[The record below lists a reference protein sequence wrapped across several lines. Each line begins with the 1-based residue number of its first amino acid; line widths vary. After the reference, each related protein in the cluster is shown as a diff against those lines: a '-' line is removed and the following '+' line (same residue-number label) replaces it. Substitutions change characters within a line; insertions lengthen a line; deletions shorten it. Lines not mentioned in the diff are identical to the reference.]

1 MDVRRSLARLGR
13 PWRPGDG
20 LVAVPLAIILVITLV
35 DIRTPQRIHLD
46 PFLVAAPAI
55 TASFGGP
62 ALTAAVGVV
71 TVLAQV
77 LVEYS
82 QGALTTANHQAQLAA
97 LVLISVF
104 VTLFR
109 FALDRHH
116 RQMRRVRSVAV
127 AAQKLLLRPLPRRF
141 GPLLIASVYV
151 AAEEEAQI
159 GGDLYAVVPVAG
171 AVRLVIG
178 DVRGKGLPAVEDAAG
193 LVAAFRGSAYRNL
206 SLPAIAAHLANFTH
220 WNIVHR
226 AEVDDDA
233 AESFVTALVLDIHD
247 DRPCVD
253 MVDCGH
259 PPPLLLRDGT
269 VRTLE
274 VDEPAPP
281 LGLSATSESEYV
293 VETFRFA
300 PGDLLLLYT
309 DGVVEARDRSGGF
322 YPLAD
327 QVASWNEADPQVL
340 VDRIHKDLLRHTGG
354 DLGDDA
360 AIVALTR
367 SLAEVGPEAA
377 EVGLEAAE
385 VGPGA
390 AATGSR

>member
-1 MDVRRSLARLGR
+1 MDMRHFLGR
-13 PWRPGDG
+13 FGGSRRPGNG
-20 LVAVPLAIILVITLV
+20 LVAVPVAIILVITLV
-35 DIRTPQRIHLD
+35 DIRTPQKIHLD

-62 ALTAAVGVV
+62 GLTAAVGA
-71 TVLAQV
+71 LAVGAQI
-77 LVEYS
+77 LIQYS
-82 QGALTTANHQAQLAA
+82 QDPLMTANHQAQTAA
-97 LVLISVF
+97 LILISVF

-109 FALDRHH
+109 FVLDRRQ
-116 RQMRRVRSVAV
+116 RQMHRVRSVAV
-127 AAQKLLLRPLPRRF
+127 AAQKLLLRPLPRRI

-151 AAEEEAQI
+151 SAEEDAQI
-159 GGDLYAVVPVAG
+159 GGDLYAVVSVAG

-178 DVRGKGLPAVEDAAG
+178 DVRGKGLSAVEDAAG

-233 AESFVTALVLDIHD
+233 AESFVTALILDIHD
-247 DRPCVD
+247 DRPRVD
-253 MVDCGH
+253 LVDCGH
-259 PPPLLLRDGT
+259 PPPLLLRNGT

-281 LGLSATSESEYV
+281 LGLSAASESEYV
-293 VETFRFA
+293 VETFRFV

-309 DGVVEARDRSGGF
+309 DGVVEARDRGGGF

-340 VDRIHKDLLRHTGG
+340 VDRIHQDLLRHTGG

-367 SLAEVGPEAA
+367 PLAEVGPS
-377 EVGLEAAE
+377 G
-385 VGPGA
+385 GA
-390 AATGSR
+390 TESR

>member
-1 MDVRRSLARLGR
+1 MDVRHFLGR
-13 PWRPGDG
+13 FGGPRRPGNG
-20 LVAVPLAIILVITLV
+20 LVAVPIAIILVITLV
-35 DIRTPQRIHLD
+35 DIRTPQKIHLD

-62 ALTAAVGVV
+62 GLTAAVGA
-71 TVLAQV
+71 LAVGAQI
-77 LVEYS
+77 LIQYS
-82 QGALTTANHQAQLAA
+82 QDPLMTANHQAQTAA
-97 LVLISVF
+97 LILISVF

-109 FALDRHH
+109 FALDRRQ
-116 RQMRRVRSVAV
+116 RQMHRARSVAV
-127 AAQKLLLRPLPRRF
+127 AAQKLLLRPLPRRI

-151 AAEEEAQI
+151 SAEEDAQI
-159 GGDLYAVVPVAG
+159 GGDLYAVVTVAG

-178 DVRGKGLPAVEDAAG
+178 DVRGKGLAAVEDAAG

-226 AEVDDDA
+226 AEVDADA
-233 AESFVTALVLDIHD
+233 AESFVTALILDVHD
-247 DRPCVD
+247 DRPYVD
-253 MVDCGH
+253 LVDCGH
-259 PPPLLLRDGT
+259 PPPLLLRNGT
-269 VRTLE
+269 VRALD

-281 LGLSATSESEYV
+281 LGLSATSEGEYV

-327 QVASWNEADPQVL
+327 QVATWNEADPQTL
-340 VDRIHKDLLRHTGG
+340 VDRIHKDLLRHTDG

-360 AIVALTR
+360 AVVAVTR
-367 SLAEVGPEAA
+367 SLAEVGPE
-377 EVGLEAAE
+377 GR
-385 VGPGA
+385 
-390 AATGSR
+390 ATDSR